1 MSLHL
6 LPRPLRY
13 VEAVAEHGS
22 VQAASRALGIAA
34 SAIDRQIHALEEA
47 SQTPLFER
55 LPRGMRPTAA
65 GEAVIVMARRWRAD
79 AERLDEGLRDMR
91 GQERGAVRL
100 AAMDSLA
107 NGVLPELA
115 EWLQA
120 EHPRIQLACDVL
132 TPPDAARALDEG
144 TADLALVFNLPPDR
158 NHHAAWSA
166 GLPFGCVIAPGHPL
180 AAQESVTVADLAL
193 HPTVSQSAALPSRRY
208 LETRYGWLFADNP
221 PALLSNSLQLLKS
234 ALAGG
239 RMAMLTSE
247 LDVLPEL
254 ERGALLWKPLREP
267 ALRPQTISLA
277 VDARRP
283 LTRAARIVLDRL
295 AARVPARLAALRAAR
310 DGREETAR

>member
-79 AERLDEGLRDMR
+79 AERLDDGLREMR
-91 GQERGAVRL
+91 GQERGVVRL

-107 NGVLPELA
+107 NGLLPELA

-144 TADLALVFNLPPDR
+144 TADLALAFNLSPSR
-158 NHHAAWSA
+158 NHHAAWSTD
-166 GLPFGCVIAPGHPL
+166 LPFGCVVAPAHPL
-180 AAQESVTVADLAL
+180 AALDAVTVADLAR
-193 HPTVSQSAALPSRRY
+193 HPTVSQSAVLPSRRY

-221 PALLSNSLQLLKS
+221 PALLSNSLQLLKG

-254 ERGALLWKPLREP
+254 ERGTLVWKPLREP
-267 ALRPQTISLA
+267 GLRPQTIALA

-283 LTRAARIVLDRL
+283 LTRAGRIVLERL
-295 AARVPARLAALRAAR
+295 AARAPERLAALRAAR
-310 DGREETAR
+310 EEGGR